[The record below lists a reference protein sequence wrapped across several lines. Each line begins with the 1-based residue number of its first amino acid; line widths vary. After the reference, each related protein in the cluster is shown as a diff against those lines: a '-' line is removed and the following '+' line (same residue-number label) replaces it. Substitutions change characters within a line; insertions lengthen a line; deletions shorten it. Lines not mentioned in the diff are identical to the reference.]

1 MIVQGKVRDTK
12 PEKNA
17 FKGDIR
23 FERSVQKKGPHS
35 AYSSYIFPGKND
47 LTLES
52 RQVLISG
59 HTLLIQK
66 YFGHFVKK
74 IDFASKNGQFFY
86 FDVLK

>member
-47 LTLES
+47 LTIENM
-52 RQVLISG
+52 QDLISG
-59 HTLLIQK
+59 HTLLI
-66 YFGHFVKK
+66 
-74 IDFASKNGQFFY
+74 
-86 FDVLK
+86 

>member
-1 MIVQGKVRDTK
+1 MIIQGKVRFRDAK

-47 LTLES
+47 LTVENM
-52 RQVLISG
+52 QDLISG
-59 HTLLIQK
+59 HTLLI
-66 YFGHFVKK
+66 
-74 IDFASKNGQFFY
+74 
-86 FDVLK
+86 